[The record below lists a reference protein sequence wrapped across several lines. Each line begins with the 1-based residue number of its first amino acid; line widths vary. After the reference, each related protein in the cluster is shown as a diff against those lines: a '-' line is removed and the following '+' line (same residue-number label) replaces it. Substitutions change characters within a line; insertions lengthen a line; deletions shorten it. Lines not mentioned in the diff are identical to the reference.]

1 MPSVKVNDVELYY
14 ELHGEGVPLLLITG
28 WGASAENWDPKLIK
42 DLSESYK
49 VISIDNRGVGQS
61 SKPDVEYSIKMM
73 ADDVKGLMDAIDEE
87 KAHVLGFSMGG
98 MIALDLALY
107 YPETVKSLILC
118 GAFCG
123 GPSTKLTQ
131 DVRNMMQ
138 LFTSGQPIEMPIE
151 DLMKQFFSL
160 VFTPKFLQ
168 ENMEGLMIMFKTPPP
183 IYVFQRQAQAIVAYN
198 ASERLNDVTAPTLVL
213 TGEADVMVLPENSKF
228 LADGIPNAQL
238 KMFKDTG
245 HMFLWEIKDQAAKV
259 LLDFLSRTQ

>member
-1 MPSVKVNDVELYY
+1 MPIVKVNDVELYY

-28 WGASAENWDPKLIK
+28 WGLSAENWDPKLIK
-42 DLSESYK
+42 DLSEYYK

-61 SKPDVEYSIKMM
+61 SKPDIEYSIKMM

-131 DVRNMMQ
+131 DVWNMMK
-138 LFTSGQPIEMPIE
+138 LFASGQPIEMPIE

-168 ENMEGLMIMFKTPPP
+168 ENMEGLMTMFKAPPP
-183 IYVFQRQAQAIVAYN
+183 MYVFQRQAQAIAAYN
-198 ASERLNDVTAPTLVL
+198 ASERLNGVTAPTLVL
-213 TGEADVMVLPENSKF
+213 TGEADVMVLPENSKV

-238 KMFKDTG
+238 KMFKETG
-245 HMFLWEIKDQAAKV
+245 HMFLWETKDQAAQV
-259 LLDFLSRTQ
+259 LLDFLSRIQ